1 MMLVRK
7 LALWSLGN
15 ARTRPPTG
23 DKTDRMAT
31 EPRPSIVSSCIELLD
46 RLVQLSE
53 KVTRTLR
60 GVTKTYKEAEAVLS
74 HLRDVRKL
82 ATQLRRAVVAF
93 FRPEGGTA
101 EAC

>member
-1 MMLVRK
+1 
-7 LALWSLGN
+7 
-15 ARTRPPTG
+15 
-23 DKTDRMAT
+23 MAT
-31 EPRPSIVSSCIELLD
+31 EPRPSIVSSCIELLE
-46 RLVQLSE
+46 RIAQFSE

-60 GVTKTYKEAEAVLS
+60 GVTKTYKEAEAARS